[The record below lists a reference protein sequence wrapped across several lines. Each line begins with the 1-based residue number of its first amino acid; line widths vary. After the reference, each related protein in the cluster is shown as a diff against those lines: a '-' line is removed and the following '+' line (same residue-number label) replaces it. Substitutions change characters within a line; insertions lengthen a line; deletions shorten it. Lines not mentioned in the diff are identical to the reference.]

1 MTNAINKP
9 DLDIQTRQQLVD
21 SLARDFGKIYDALED
36 KPAVREMLDSVWQK
50 VVQLHVIG
58 DELDALF
65 AGAEAAMKEVAR
77 QRDLAIFDAATW
89 KKHGFEL
96 ASRILAGHIAVDGE
110 IPVQDVMRVLDVL
123 SGKNATTEEPRLRV
137 LYERIRDLANALYE
151 EQTYTAASADRAE
164 D

>member
-21 SLARDFGKIYDALED
+21 SLSVEFGKIYDALED
-36 KPAVREMLDSVWQK
+36 KPALREILDSAWQK
-50 VVQLHVIG
+50 VVQLHTIG

-77 QRDLAIFDAATW
+77 QRDIAVYDAATW
-89 KKHGFEL
+89 KKHGVKL
-96 ASRILAGHIAVDGE
+96 ASSILAGHIAVDGE
-110 IPVQDVMRVLDVL
+110 IPVKDVMRVLDVL
-123 SGKNATTEEPRLRV
+123 AGHTKTVEEPHLKRLYRD
-137 LYERIRDLANALYE
+137 IQDLANRLYE
-151 EQTYTAASADRAE
+151 EQTYAAASAADE